1 MIYEN
6 YKHLQ
11 SFNYSLEF
19 ILINDSPWEKIN
31 DLNKYINYSDINIKI
46 FNNYQNLGIHKSR
59 VNGIKQATGEYILM
73 LDQDD
78 FISDDYLKQQLL
90 KIGDADIC
98 VCNGYK
104 ELFDR
109 KKIIYKD
116 IFKFSL
122 IRNPLIYL
130 KASNQIVS
138 PGQCLIKKS
147 SIPKEWFNYTLSING
162 SDDLFLWL
170 LLLNQNRSF

>member
-46 FNNYQNLGIHKSR
+46 FDNYQNLGIHRSR

-109 KKIIYKD
+109 KK
-116 IFKFSL
+116 
-122 IRNPLIYL
+122 
-130 KASNQIVS
+130 
-138 PGQCLIKKS
+138 
-147 SIPKEWFNYTLSING
+147 
-162 SDDLFLWL
+162 
-170 LLLNQNRSF
+170 